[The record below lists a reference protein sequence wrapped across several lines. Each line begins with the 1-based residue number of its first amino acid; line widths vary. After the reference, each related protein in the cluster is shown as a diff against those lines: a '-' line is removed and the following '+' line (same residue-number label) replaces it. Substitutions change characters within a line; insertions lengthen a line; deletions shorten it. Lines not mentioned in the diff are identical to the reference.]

1 MNHVRFGRKGEDL
14 AVDFLAAH
22 GYDII
27 ERNYRKK
34 FGEIDIVA
42 RDGATL
48 CFIEVKTRITDAYG
62 HPFEAVTPSKQRV
75 IRRLAAVYLADHR
88 IGDELIRFDVIG
100 VFFPDGAGPVV
111 ELLKDA
117 F

>member
-1 MNHVRFGRKGEDL
+1 MDHIHVGKTGEDH
-14 AVDFLAAH
+14 AVRYLIAQ
-22 GYDII
+22 GYAIVC
-27 ERNYRKK
+27 RNYRKS

-42 RDGATL
+42 RDQETV
-48 CFIEVKTRITDAYG
+48 CFIEVKTRAGDTYG

-75 IRRLAAVYLADHR
+75 LRRLAAAYLLDNV
-88 IGDELIRFDVIG
+88 IGEPFVRFDVVAVVLRG
-100 VFFPDGAGPVV
+100 EDPPDL